1 MRALKK
7 HIALAL
13 CLSLLFGCF
22 SVFAFA
28 EDSNITYVGDAEK
41 FIIVPDSTDL
51 FPNFKDVMP
60 GDTLTQKITVNNDAD
75 NKVKVKIYIRSL
87 GAADESYVEF
97 LNQLHLT
104 VQKAED
110 TPMFDAA
117 ADKTDGLT
125 EWTYLGTLYSGGKVD
140 LNATL
145 EVPVTMDDRFQKDYG
160 EIKWEF
166 AVEELPVS
174 PDDPHHPII
183 IDGEKDSD
191 SEEEWFSPLTGGE
204 PAVKIWVA
212 LLGIS
217 AVGIIAFSRDKR
229 QKDKERVEF

>member
-1 MRALKK
+1 MRNMKKAVALVLCV
-7 HIALAL
+7 ILTVSVLSISALAANAN
-13 CLSLLFGCF
+13 
-22 SVFAFA
+22 V
-28 EDSNITYVGDAEK
+28 TYSGNAGK
-41 FIIVPDSTDL
+41 FIFAPGSEYSLTDL

-75 NKVKVKIYIRSL
+75 NNVKVRIYLRSL

-140 LNATL
+140 LNASL

-160 EIKWEF
+160 EIIWEF

-174 PDDPHHPII
+174 PDDPEPPKTG
-183 IDGEKDSD
+183 DDSVM
-191 SEEEWFSPLTGGE
+191 WL
-204 PAVKIWVA
+204 WV
-212 LLGIS
+212 LLLILS
-217 AVGIIAFSRDKR
+217 ATGIILSSRGINHK
-229 QKDKERVEF
+229 KKKRVEH

>member
-1 MRALKK
+1 MKNMKKAVALVLCV
-7 HIALAL
+7 ILTVSILSISALAANAN
-13 CLSLLFGCF
+13 
-22 SVFAFA
+22 V
-28 EDSNITYVGDAEK
+28 TYSGNAGK
-41 FIIVPDSTDL
+41 FIFAPGSKHSLTDL

-75 NKVKVKIYIRSL
+75 NNVKVRIYLRSL
-87 GAADESYVEF
+87 GAADESYVAF

-125 EWTYLGTLYSGGKVD
+125 EWTYLGTLYSGGKVN

-145 EVPVTMDDRFQKDYG
+145 EVPVTMDDRFQKNYG
-160 EIKWEF
+160 EIIWEF

-174 PDDPHHPII
+174 PDDPKPPETGDDSMMWLWII
-183 IDGEKDSD
+183 
-191 SEEEWFSPLTGGE
+191 
-204 PAVKIWVA
+204 
-212 LLGIS
+212 LLILS
-217 AVGIIAFSRDKR
+217 AVGFVLSSRGIYHK
-229 QKDKERVEF
+229 KKKRVEF

>member
-1 MRALKK
+1 MKNMKKAVALVLCV
-7 HIALAL
+7 ILTVSILSISALAANAN
-13 CLSLLFGCF
+13 
-22 SVFAFA
+22 V
-28 EDSNITYVGDAEK
+28 TYSGNAGK
-41 FIIVPDSTDL
+41 FIFAPGSKHSLTDL
-51 FPNFKDVMP
+51 FPNFMDVMP

-75 NKVKVKIYIRSL
+75 NNVKVRIYLRSL
-87 GAADESYVEF
+87 GAADESYVAF

-160 EIKWEF
+160 EIIWEF

-174 PDDPHHPII
+174 PDDPKPPKTG
-183 IDGEKDSD
+183 DDSMM
-191 SEEEWFSPLTGGE
+191 WL
-204 PAVKIWVA
+204 WM
-212 LLGIS
+212 LLLIFS
-217 AVGIIAFSRDKR
+217 AVGIVLSSRGIYHK
-229 QKDKERVEF
+229 KKKRVEF